1 MEKLL
6 NMSKDNKEEQFFTN
20 EVLDITANLSRLK
33 LTKDDQEFLRNGLQ
47 EILTHFETMASVT
60 IKKGSGN
67 DTLFQ
72 GNELRPDKAI
82 ESAKQWQSASCQ
94 NLLNSAPDSEDD
106 HIVVPY
112 VL

>member
-1 MEKLL
+1 
-6 NMSKDNKEEQFFTN
+6 MSKDNKEEQLFTN
-20 EVLDITANLSRLK
+20 EELDITANLSRLN
-33 LTKDDQEFLRNGLQ
+33 LTKGDQEFLRDGLQ

-82 ESAKQWQSASCQ
+82 ESAKRWQSASCQ
-94 NLLNSAPDSEDD
+94 NLLDSAPDSEDD